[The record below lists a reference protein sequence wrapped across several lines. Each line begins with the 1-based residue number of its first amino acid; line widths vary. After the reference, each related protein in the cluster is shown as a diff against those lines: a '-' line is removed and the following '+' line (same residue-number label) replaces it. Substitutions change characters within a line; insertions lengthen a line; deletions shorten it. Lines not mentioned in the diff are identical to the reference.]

1 MALPT
6 KLKTWSYSPCVQVP
20 GTGNIT
26 TIVQPMILGIKNA
39 IKAMSGVTV
48 KGSSNS
54 VAGAMDGVDRWT
66 LSTNLVA
73 AGNGVAHSW
82 IVLTLANMGGVDL
95 MICWDSTQYES
106 CRFKWSPGGLYTGG
120 NATTNPTSS
129 GSDEQDAATTVDSNS
144 NQGQDRRYSV
154 GVSSDGSALWWWA
167 ARANT
172 INFGF
177 LMQLASTLVVAPS
190 VWTPAVF
197 SWSWGSRPTA
207 VSAGTIKA
215 RAAGTGAATNIAGGF
230 GYETFSGQSSPGSQA
245 LAGTSDM
252 NGSTGIMI
260 QPLSMWSLTATAKG
274 KYGNVYDLW
283 YGLSSAADGDTYPN
297 DATRQFVHVGV
308 FVYPWDGSALVL
320 T

>member
-6 KLKTWSYSPCVQVP
+6 KLKTWLYTPCVQVP
-20 GTGNIT
+20 GTGNIQ
-26 TIVQPMILGIKNA
+26 TIVQPMMLGIKNA

-73 AGNGVAHSW
+73 AGNGTAHSW
-82 IVLTLANMGGVDL
+82 VVLTLANMGGVDL
-95 MICWDSTQYES
+95 FIGWDSTTYEN
-106 CRFKWSPGGLYTGG
+106 CRFKWSPSGAYAGG
-120 NATTNPTSS
+120 NATTNPSAA
-129 GSDEQDAATTVDSNS
+129 DEQDPVTLVDVNS
-144 NQGQDRRYSV
+144 NQTQDRRYSV
-154 GVSSDGSALWWWA
+154 AVTTDGSALWWWA
-167 ARANT
+167 ARAST
-172 INFGF
+172 ISFGY
-177 LMQLASTLVVAPS
+177 LMQLASSVVAVPATWS
-190 VWTPAVF
+190 PAVF
-197 SWSWGSRPTA
+197 SWSWSARPTA
-207 VSAGTIKA
+207 VTAGTFKA
-215 RAAGTGAATNIAGGF
+215 RATGSGSVTNVTGSF
-230 GYETFSGQSSPGSQA
+230 GYETFNGQGAPGSQA
-245 LAGTSDM
+245 LSGTSDM

-260 QPLSMWSLTATAKG
+260 QPLSFWSSTATAKG

-297 DATRQFVHVGV
+297 DATRQFVQVGP